1 MTEAT
6 DGSIDAVLVRAA
18 RLSDEGRPRAAIAVL
33 EAALEVD
40 PGHAVAWCRLSA
52 AYLDIGEARES
63 LDAAKR
69 AMTLGEPAWAH
80 RLASLALMELDRHDE
95 AVVSAG
101 EAVRRAPDDWRNLVT
116 LSEVL
121 AHKEPEQALRAA
133 RSAVEH
139 APEEPRTHEVL
150 GDAAMLAHDWML
162 AEHAY
167 QDALRLDP
175 SNQDVAAKLKRVT
188 HRPADDPRRKRR
200 PVRTRGGTTRFER
213 VHRVAWYVAVRRAA
227 AWQTVG
233 VLVLLAA
240 ASPSSSGAF
249 LAWCG
254 LGLLA
259 FVGFLSWRGWGSLPA
274 GARVRPA
281 VLFTKVPLA
290 ATGGI
295 ALGASVAFLL
305 VFVAFLALGPVLRPL
320 LLAALVCALT
330 AVGSTW
336 FGLRRMW
343 T

>member
-33 EAALEVD
+33 ESALEVD
-40 PGHAVAWCRLSA
+40 PGHAVAWCRLSV

-80 RLASLALMELDRHDE
+80 RLASLALMELDRYDE
-95 AVVSAG
+95 AVVSAR
-101 EAVRRAPDDWRNLVT
+101 EAVRRAPDDWRGMVT
-116 LSEVL
+116 LSEAL
-121 AHKEPEQALRAA
+121 AHKEPEQAVRAA
-133 RSAVEH
+133 RSAVER

-175 SNQDVAAKLKRVT
+175 SNQDVAEKLRRVT
-188 HRPADDPRRKRR
+188 HRPGDDPRRRRR
-200 PVRTRGGTTRFER
+200 PVRTRGGTPRFER
-213 VHRVAWYVAVRRAA
+213 VHRVAWYVAVRRVAI
-227 AWQTVG
+227 WQTVG
-233 VLVLLAA
+233 VLVVLA
-240 ASPSSSGAF
+240 ASPSPRSVAV
-249 LAWCG
+249 LA
-254 LGLLA
+254 LAALA
-259 FVGFLSWRGWGSLPA
+259 FVAYRSWRAWARLPP
-274 GARVRPA
+274 GARIKPA
-281 VLFTKVPLA
+281 VLARKVPLA
-290 ATGGI
+290 AAGGI
-295 ALGASVAFLL
+295 GLGASVVLLLAFTAL
-305 VFVAFLALGPVLRPL
+305 LALGPVVKPL

>member
-6 DGSIDAVLVRAA
+6 DGPIDAVLVRAA

-33 EAALEVD
+33 ESALEVD
-40 PGHAVAWCRLSA
+40 PDHPVAWCRLSA

-95 AVVSAG
+95 ALVSAR
-101 EAVRRAPDDWRNLVT
+101 EAVSRAPEDWRGLVT

-175 SNQDVAAKLKRVT
+175 SNHDVATKLKRVT
-188 HRPADDPRRKRR
+188 HRPGDDPRRKRR
-200 PVRTRGGTTRFER
+200 PVRTRGGTPRFER
-213 VHRVAWYVAVRRAA
+213 VHKVAWYVAVRRTA

-233 VLVLLAA
+233 VLAVLAA
-240 ASPSSSGAF
+240 SSSRPSVGV
-249 LAWCG
+249 LA
-254 LGLLA
+254 LGVLA
-259 FVGFLSWRGWGSLPA
+259 FVGYRVWRSWARRPA
-274 GARVRPA
+274 GAKIKPKTLA
-281 VLFTKVPLA
+281 AKVPLA
-290 ATGGI
+290 AAAGVGL
-295 ALGASVAFLL
+295 AGSVAFLL
-305 VFVAFLALGPVLRPL
+305 VFTVLLPLGPVVRPL

-343 T
+343 A

>member
-18 RLSDEGRPRAAIAVL
+18 RLSEEGRQRAAIAVL
-33 EAALEVD
+33 ESALEVD
-40 PGHAVAWCRLSA
+40 PDHPVAWCRLSA

-80 RLASLALMELDRHDE
+80 RLASLALMELDRHEE
-95 AVVSAG
+95 ALVSAR
-101 EAVRRAPDDWRNLVT
+101 EAVRRAPDDWRGLVT

-121 AHKEPEQALRAA
+121 AHKEPEQAVRAA

-150 GDAAMLAHDWML
+150 GDAAMLAHNWML

-175 SNQDVAAKLKRVT
+175 SNHDVAAKLKRVT
-188 HRPADDPRRKRR
+188 HRPGDDPRRKRR
-200 PVRTRGGTTRFER
+200 PVRTRGGTPRFER
-213 VHRVAWYVAVRRAA
+213 VHKVAWYVALRRTA

-233 VLVLLAA
+233 VLVVLAA
-240 ASPSSSGAF
+240 SSVAF
-249 LAWCG
+249 LA
-254 LGLLA
+254 LGVLA
-259 FVGFLSWRGWGSLPA
+259 FVAYRVWRSWARLPA
-274 GARVRPA
+274 GARIKPKALARKA
-281 VLFTKVPLA
+281 PLA
-290 ATGGI
+290 AAGGV
-295 ALGASVAFLL
+295 ALALSVAFLL
-305 VFVAFLALGPVLRPL
+305 VFTAMQALGPVVRPL

-343 T
+343 S

>member
-6 DGSIDAVLVRAA
+6 DGSIDAVLVRAT

-33 EAALEVD
+33 ESALEVD

-95 AVVSAG
+95 AVVSAR
-101 EAVRRAPDDWRNLVT
+101 EAVRRAPDDWRGLVT
-116 LSEVL
+116 LSEALV
-121 AHKEPEQALRAA
+121 HKEPEQAVRAA
-133 RSAVEH
+133 RSAVER

-175 SNQDVAAKLKRVT
+175 SNQDVAEKLRRVT
-188 HRPADDPRRKRR
+188 HRPGDDPRRRRR
-200 PVRTRGGTTRFER
+200 PVRTRGGTPRFER
-213 VHRVAWYVAVRRAA
+213 VHRVAWYVAVRRVAV
-227 AWQTVG
+227 WQTVG
-233 VLVLLAA
+233 VLVVLAA
-240 ASPSSSGAF
+240 SSSPSTSSVAI
-249 LAWCG
+249 LA
-254 LGLLA
+254 LAVLA
-259 FVGFLSWRGWGSLPA
+259 FVGYRAWRGWGRLPA
-274 GARVRPA
+274 GARIRPA

-290 ATGGI
+290 AAGGI
-295 ALGASVAFLL
+295 GLGASVVLLLAFTAL
-305 VFVAFLALGPVLRPL
+305 LALGPVVTPL

>member
-1 MTEAT
+1 MTEAS

-18 RLSDEGRPRAAIAVL
+18 RLSEEGKQRAAIAVL
-33 EAALEVD
+33 ESALEVD
-40 PGHAVAWCRLSA
+40 PDHPVAWCRLSA

-95 AVVSAG
+95 ALVSAR
-101 EAVRRAPDDWRNLVT
+101 EAVRRAPDDWRGLVT

-175 SNQDVAAKLKRVT
+175 SNHDVATKLRRVT
-188 HRPADDPRRKRR
+188 HRPGDDPRRKRR
-200 PVRTRGGTTRFER
+200 PVRTRGGTPRFER
-213 VHRVAWYVAVRRAA
+213 VHKVAWYVALRRTA
-227 AWQTVG
+227 AWQAIG
-233 VLVLLAA
+233 VLVVLAA
-240 ASPSSSGAF
+240 SSVDF
-249 LAWCG
+249 LA
-254 LGLLA
+254 LGVLA
-259 FVGFLSWRGWGSLPA
+259 FVGYRVWRSWARLPA
-274 GARVRPA
+274 GARIKPKALARKA
-281 VLFTKVPLA
+281 PLA
-290 ATGGI
+290 AAGGVGL
-295 ALGASVAFLL
+295 ASSVAFLL
-305 VFVAFLALGPVLRPL
+305 VFTVLQALGPVVRPL

-343 T
+343 S